1 MPEWLYRGVLA
12 ILLPFGAIAIVA
24 PDVIANI
31 FSGQIGILEIIRS
44 PSGIR
49 HTMIAAVA
57 FLPLTQL
64 HEETHRLAAT
74 MLQLKPTRRLRYVL
88 IQETWVSQRKRVLM
102 SAAPVI
108 TIQPAALLV
117 AIFGSGL
124 FEQIAVVVFVSNASL
139 IAKDVYDILFGLVLP
154 EDAYFWSSD
163 LGEQPIEFFAIP
175 CAQID
180 SSEA

>member
-1 MPEWLYRGVLA
+1 MPDWLYRGALA

-49 HTMIAAVA
+49 HTIIAVIVV
-57 FLPLTQL
+57 LPLMQI
-64 HEETHRLAAT
+64 HEETHRFAAK
-74 MLQLKPTRRLRYVL
+74 MVDLNPTRRLWYVL
-88 IQETWVSQRKRVLM
+88 IQETWVPQRKRILM
-102 SAAPVI
+102 SAAPVV

-117 AIFGSGL
+117 AIFGSAL

-175 CAQID
+175 CDQID
-180 SSEA
+180 SSEE